1 MGFKKDL
8 KALEILE
15 KSGTILTGGFN
26 VNRINH
32 SKWFSQKGSE
42 NIVNSTQRPVLF
54 IAWEGGKGEIFL
66 GGGGE
71 SHGFQGR

>member
-1 MGFKKDL
+1 MGFNL

-15 KSGTILTGGFN
+15 KPGTILTGGFN

-42 NIVNSTQRPVLF
+42 NIV
-54 IAWEGGKGEIFL
+54 I
-66 GGGGE
+66 GE